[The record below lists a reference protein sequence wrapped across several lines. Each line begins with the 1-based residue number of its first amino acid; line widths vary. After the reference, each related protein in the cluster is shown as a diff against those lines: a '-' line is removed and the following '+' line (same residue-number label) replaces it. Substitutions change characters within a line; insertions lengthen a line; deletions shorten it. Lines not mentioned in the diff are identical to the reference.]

1 MSDGAG
7 EVAINLIPLRD
18 GVPAEDFKRFSS
30 EVDQPFCLAQDVVRG
45 FSAFAVTRRDPGAPS
60 VDIVEVMSLTS
71 WEEWVRVRDNLE
83 EMSKVTS
90 GFEELVDP
98 ATVRTL
104 FATPIEP
111 GSP

>member
-1 MSDGAG
+1 MSDEAR

-18 GVPAEDFKRFSS
+18 GVPVADFEQFSL
-30 EVDQPFCLAQDVVRG
+30 EVDQPVCLAQDVVRG

-71 WEEWVRVRDNLE
+71 WEEWVKVRDNLD
-83 EMSKVTS
+83 EMSEVTT
-90 GFEELVDP
+90 GFEKFVDP
-98 ATVRTL
+98 TTVHTL